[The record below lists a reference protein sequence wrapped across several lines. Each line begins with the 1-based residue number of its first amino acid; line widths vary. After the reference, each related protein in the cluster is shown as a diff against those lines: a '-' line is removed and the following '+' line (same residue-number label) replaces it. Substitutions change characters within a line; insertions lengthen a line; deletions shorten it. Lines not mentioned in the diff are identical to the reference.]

1 MYCALQRGY
10 QAALL
15 LATAT
20 MDSSSMLYGTTS
32 GTSISHSRE
41 HRNLTLYELP
51 FSHHF
56 FESPQLQCST
66 SFSDRLTSHVLSKSR
81 QTREDPSIREEKSVL
96 IRFRRFESAQ
106 PLGAAISQT
115 SLLGKVK
122 SGTSHR
128 CRTPADFSRSLRKA
142 DQGSTRRTS

>member
-20 MDSSSMLYGTTS
+20 CGFKLYGTTS
-32 GTSISHSRE
+32 GISISRRE
-41 HRNLTLYELP
+41 HRNLTFYELP

-66 SFSDRLTSHVLSKSR
+66 SFSDRPTSHVLSKSR

-106 PLGAAISQT
+106 PLGAVISQT
-115 SLLGKVK
+115 SLLGKAK